1 MKKRDEKM
9 EKTMIHPETGEILH
23 RDIKPNEFSYKGEKI
38 ILEMPGWYN
47 DDCSD
52 AIFSRQDMAVHDKAI
67 KILKARY
74 AEKLREN
81 NLNFSTATFA

>member
-1 MKKRDEKM
+1 M

-23 RDIKPNEFSYKGEKI
+23 RDIQPNEFNYKGEKI

-52 AIFSRQDMAVHDKAI
+52 AIFSRQDMAVHDKAL
-67 KILKARY
+67 KI
-74 AEKLREN
+74 
-81 NLNFSTATFA
+81 